1 MSDSFEYPVKEMEGT
16 AFGDWLKEVAE
27 DTRAIKEG
35 TPEEQA
41 HTWKKLYRKLDWFH
55 EELRWRNDLEI
66 AIACVNLEILD
77 EASKCK
83 SLAEV
88 LHLAEWGKAEVARM
102 RQGFTEGLPKH
113 MAEWEKRGRR

>member
-1 MSDSFEYPVKEMEGT
+1 M
-16 AFGDWLKEVAE
+16 
-27 DTRAIKEG
+27 
-35 TPEEQA
+35 
-41 HTWKKLYRKLDWFH
+41 YRKLDWFH